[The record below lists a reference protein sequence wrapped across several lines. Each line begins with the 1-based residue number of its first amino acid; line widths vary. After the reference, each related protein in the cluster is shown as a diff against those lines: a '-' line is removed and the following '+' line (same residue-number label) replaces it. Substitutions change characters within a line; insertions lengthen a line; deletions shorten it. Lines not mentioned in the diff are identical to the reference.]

1 MDKYNRIEDPEIK
14 WKNYVHLSFNKRG
27 KNIHLK
33 KAFSTKSA
41 GQTGFLPAKERNLT
55 HTFHLVQKKS
65 IYNGSKTPE
74 TLFL

>member
-14 WKNYVHLSFNKRG
+14 WQNYVHLSFDKRG

-41 GQTGFLPAKERNLT
+41 GQIGFLPAKEFDSHISPCT
-55 HTFHLVQKKS
+55 KKS

-74 TLFL
+74 TLLL